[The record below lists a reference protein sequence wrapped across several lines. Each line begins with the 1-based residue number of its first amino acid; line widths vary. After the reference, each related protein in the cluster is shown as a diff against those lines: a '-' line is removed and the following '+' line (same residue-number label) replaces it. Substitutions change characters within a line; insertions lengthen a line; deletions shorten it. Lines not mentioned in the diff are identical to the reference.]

1 MESREEILSYL
12 KRHRDEL
19 CARYGLSRLGLF
31 GSYARGDAGE
41 ESDVDIVFEFAP
53 GPARDVYLLKQE
65 LRETLVE
72 AFGRSVD
79 LARQKY
85 LKPYVREA
93 ILQELVYV

>member
-19 CARYGLSRLGLF
+19 FTRYGLSRLGLF

-41 ESDVDIVFEFAP
+41 ESDVDIVFEFTS
-53 GPARDVYLLKQE
+53 GTARDVYLLKKE
-65 LRETLVE
+65 LRKTLVE
-72 AFGRSVD
+72 AFGRPVD
-79 LARQKY
+79 LAREKY

-93 ILQELVYV
+93 IIRDAIYV

>member
-1 MESREEILSYL
+1 MKNREEILDFL
-12 KRHRDEL
+12 RRHRDEL
-19 CARYGLSRLGLF
+19 FTRYGLSRLGLF

-72 AFGRSVD
+72 AFGRPVD
-79 LARQKY
+79 LAREKY
-85 LKPYVREA
+85 LKPYVRESIIRDA
-93 ILQELVYV
+93 IYV